1 MDIKIN
7 GEVNSFDK
15 AALTV
20 AELLQALGLAEN
32 GIAVARNQEIVP
44 RSAYPHVDIQ
54 TGDKIDIVHAIGGG

>member
-20 AELLQALGLAEN
+20 AELLQILGLAEK

-44 RSAYPHVDIQ
+44 RSSYLHVDLQ